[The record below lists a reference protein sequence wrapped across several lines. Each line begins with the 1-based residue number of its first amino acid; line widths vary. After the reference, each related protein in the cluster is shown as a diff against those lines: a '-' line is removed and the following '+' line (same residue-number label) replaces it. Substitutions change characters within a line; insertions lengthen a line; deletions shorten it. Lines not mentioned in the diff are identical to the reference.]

1 MGKSNS
7 INRIKHI
14 LLCASIVIT
23 SYNLLKAHCAL
34 QIYVIRRIG
43 STNLEASDYRRP
55 NFWHGSVV
63 LIQGWMQ

>member
-7 INRIKHI
+7 INQIIYI
-14 LLCASIVIT
+14 LLCASIVNT
-23 SYNLLKAHCAL
+23 YYNLMKAQRAL
-34 QIYVIRRIG
+34 QIYVIGRVG

-63 LIQGWMQ
+63 SIQGWMQ